1 MLSLS
6 YVLGGPIDFCR
17 TTPARYAGRNRQLLD
32 FADSMRVYVLLFNAG
47 TDNEGIHTVQMG
59 GRNKILMFASE
70 DDATRYALLLEAQ
83 DFPPPSIEAMDS
95 RDIEEFC
102 QEAGYDCEV
111 VAEGMLAIPPEKNVA
126 EPEWDPDGVLQA
138 AREAQ
143 NNDQGEGEEKPDN
156 EFSDAELE
164 NIRRRLEGLL

>member
-1 MLSLS
+1 MLVRIENFL
-6 YVLGGPIDFCR
+6 
-17 TTPARYAGRNRQLLD
+17 N

-83 DFPPPSIEAMDS
+83 DFPPPTIEAMDS

-102 QEAGYDCEV
+102 QEAGYDSET

-143 NNDQGEGEEKPDN
+143 GTEQPQTDDKPET
-156 EFSDAELE
+156 EFSDDELE

>member
-1 MLSLS
+1 
-6 YVLGGPIDFCR
+6 
-17 TTPARYAGRNRQLLD
+17 
-32 FADSMRVYVLLFNAG
+32 MRIYVLLFNAG

-59 GRNKILMFASE
+59 GHNKILMFASE

-83 DFPPPSIEAMDS
+83 DFPSPSIEAMDS

-102 QEAGYDCEV
+102 QEAGYDFEIV
-111 VAEGMLAIPPEKNVA
+111 EEGMLAIPPEKNIA

-143 NNDQGEGEEKPDN
+143 TAHPSQGE
-156 EFSDAELE
+156 SVDASELSNDE
-164 NIRRRLEGLL
+164 LDTIRRRLEGLL

>member
-1 MLSLS
+1 ML
-6 YVLGGPIDFCR
+6 VRIENF
-17 TTPARYAGRNRQLLD
+17 LD

-83 DFPPPSIEAMDS
+83 DFPPPTIEAMDS

-102 QEAGYDCEV
+102 QEAGYDSEM

-143 NNDQGEGEEKPDN
+143 DSDPSKTDAKPET
-156 EFSDAELE
+156 EFSDDELE

>member
-1 MLSLS
+1 MLVRDRKLF
-6 YVLGGPIDFCR
+6 YFVC
-17 TTPARYAGRNRQLLD
+17 
-32 FADSMRVYVLLFNAG
+32 SMRVYVLLFNAG

-83 DFPPPSIEAMDS
+83 DFPAPTIEAMDS

-102 QEAGYDCEV
+102 KEAGYDFEI
-111 VAEGMLAIPPEKNVA
+111 VAEGMLAIPPEKNIA

-138 AREAQ
+138 ARESQ
-143 NNDQGEGEEKPDN
+143 NPQSSPTTEADEG
-156 EFSDAELE
+156 EFSDDELE
-164 NIRRRLEGLL
+164 MIRRRLEGLL

>member
-1 MLSLS
+1 
-6 YVLGGPIDFCR
+6 
-17 TTPARYAGRNRQLLD
+17 
-32 FADSMRVYVLLFNAG
+32 
-47 TDNEGIHTVQMG
+47 
-59 GRNKILMFASE
+59 
-70 DDATRYALLLEAQ
+70 
-83 DFPPPSIEAMDS
+83 MDS

-102 QEAGYDCEV
+102 QEAGYDYEI

-143 NNDQGEGEEKPDN
+143 TSDASPTEEKPET